1 MCRIKLAALHFLSL
15 APWVVVASFIS
26 QSPSKAHTRSVPT
39 LFARINA
46 PILVATRRQF
56 LYHIIAASSLLLI
69 STCSKPDSSS
79 AVVNYDPARYGD
91 KELKVATSNRLRQNI
106 RDVLSQNMHL
116 APMFLELM
124 IHDGLSYN
132 ASTNQGGPDGT
143 VIRIALGDGGSVSGS
158 VSGSGSVS
166 VSGSVSGNPPN
177 SLQRLVPAAMAIRG
191 IVEKMDRSNKVTY
204 ADAISFAGA
213 EGLEYFNGPRMICG
227 LGKLDP
233 VSAMDSNSNS
243 REQET
248 AGYSYPDLRQGDS
261 NEILGAF
268 RSSGLTERDA
278 CLLFGA
284 LFAINAA
291 IDDID
296 TAKNMN
302 EQEDT
307 GGNADDEENEMGD
320 EDAVINNSFGA
331 SKFGKS
337 SVQID
342 DNIFATI
349 SKEILQTKGR
359 TSAYGVFRD
368 EKVASWVQN
377 YASKK
382 NSFYKDWPLCYTR
395 LVQLGKLNTGTGTDD
410 F

>member
-15 APWVVVASFIS
+15 TLWVVASFIS
-26 QSPSKAHTRSVPT
+26 QSPSKAHSATH
-39 LFARINA
+39 LFARINNNA
-46 PILVATRRQF
+46 PIRALVATATTRRQS
-56 LYHIIAASSLLLI
+56 LHHIIAASALFLLI
-69 STCSKPDSSS
+69 STSKPDSSN
-79 AVVNYDPARYGD
+79 AVVNYDPTRYGD
-91 KELKVATSNRLRQNI
+91 KELMVATSNRLRQNI
-106 RDVLSQNMHL
+106 RDVLSQNIHL

-143 VIRIALGDGGSVSGS
+143 VIRIALGGGDGA
-158 VSGSGSVS
+158 SGSGS
-166 VSGSVSGNPPN
+166 GNPPK
-177 SLQRLVPAAMAIRG
+177 SLQRLVPAAMAIRD

-204 ADAISFAGA
+204 ADALSFAGA
-213 EGLEYFNGPRMICG
+213 EGLDFFNGPRMICA

-233 VSAMDSNSNS
+233 VSIMDSNSNFKS

-284 LFAINAA
+284 LFAINVA
-291 IDDID
+291 IDDTNIN
-296 TAKNMN
+296 TAKNTN
-302 EQEDT
+302 TQQGTEEH
-307 GGNADDEENEMGD
+307 ADDEENEMGD
-320 EDAVINNSFGA
+320 EVVVINNSFGA

-349 SKEILQTKGR
+349 SKELLQTQGR
-359 TSAYGVFRD
+359 TLTYSVFRD
-368 EKVASWVQN
+368 EKVATWVQN
-377 YASKK
+377 YASNK
-382 NSFYKDWPLCYTR
+382 NSFYNDWPLCYTR

>member
-1 MCRIKLAALHFLSL
+1 MCRIKLAALHFISL
-15 APWVVVASFIS
+15 APWVVASFIS
-26 QSPSKAHTRSVPT
+26 QSPSKPHTHSVPA

-46 PILVATRRQF
+46 PILVATRRQS
-56 LYHIIAASSLLLI
+56 LNHIIAAAAASSLLIL
-69 STCSKPDSSS
+69 TSKPDSSN

-106 RDVLSQNMHL
+106 RDVLSQNIHL

-143 VIRIALGDGGSVSGS
+143 VIRIALGDGGSG
-158 VSGSGSVS
+158 SGSGS
-166 VSGSVSGNPPN
+166 GSGNPPK

-233 VSAMDSNSNS
+233 VSVMDSNS
-243 REQET
+243 REQEK
-248 AGYSYPDLRQGDS
+248 AGYSYPDLRQGDY

-268 RSSGLTERDA
+268 RNSDLTERDA

-284 LFAINAA
+284 LFAINVA
-291 IDDID
+291 IDDTN

-302 EQEDT
+302 KQQDT
-307 GGNADDEENEMGD
+307 EENADDDENEMGD
-320 EDAVINNSFGA
+320 EVVVINNSFGA

-337 SVQID
+337 SAQID
-342 DNIFATI
+342 NNIFATI
-349 SKEILQTKGR
+349 SKELLQTKGT
-359 TSAYGVFRD
+359 TSVYSVFRD